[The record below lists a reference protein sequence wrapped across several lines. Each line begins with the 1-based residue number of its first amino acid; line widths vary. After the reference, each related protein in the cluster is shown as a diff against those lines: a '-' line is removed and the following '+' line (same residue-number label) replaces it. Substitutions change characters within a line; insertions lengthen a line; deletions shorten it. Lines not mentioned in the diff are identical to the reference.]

1 MLPYVFFGVMMGWR
15 KKDVDELGMWE
26 MSKLIELT
34 LAFIKS
40 FGEFALIRKMIN
52 MMGGLE

>member
-1 MLPYVFFGVMMGWR
+1 MMGWR

-34 LAFIKS
+34 LAFIKT